1 MQNLQKI
8 SGFPLLHRRYSGS
21 PQRCQT
27 MQTIHA
33 ANTPHSRKHRF
44 LQYLPP
50 ERLSISE
57 CYYSTIY
64 Q

>member
-50 ERLSISE
+50 ERLSIS
-57 CYYSTIY
+57 
-64 Q
+64 